1 MHRSRQKQI
10 ELLAFV
16 SVDSLLALYRMAE
29 IKRKQEFQPPWRQDL
44 RFRKYMREA
53 MPNYSKYSN
62 SDLLKELDRLKERK
76 RNATIQATKSDI
88 NSDIRKIVRILN
100 QRGL

>member
-1 MHRSRQKQI
+1 VDRSRYKQI

-16 SVDSLLALYRMAE
+16 CIESLLALYRMAE
-29 IKRKQEFQPPWRQDL
+29 IKRKQEFQQSWRQDL
-44 RFRKYMREA
+44 RFRKHMREA
-53 MPNYSKYSN
+53 MPNYSTYSN

-88 NSDIRKIVRILN
+88 NSDIRKIVRILS